1 VTVDGE
7 DISSNLRSWQN
18 LVGYVPQTIYLLDS
32 SIRANVAFGVTENE
46 VDDKKVFRAL
56 DLAQLREFVDELPN
70 GMNEFVGERGVRLS
84 GGQRQ
89 RIGIARALYLDP
101 QVLVFDEATSA
112 LDEETENDVMK
123 SVEYLRNNRTVLIVT
138 HRLSALQKCDRVI
151 TIGNGTIS
159 SSQL

>member
-1 VTVDGE
+1 
-7 DISSNLRSWQN
+7 
-18 LVGYVPQTIYLLDS
+18 
-32 SIRANVAFGVTENE
+32 
-46 VDDKKVFRAL
+46 
-56 DLAQLREFVDELPN
+56 
-70 GMNEFVGERGVRLS
+70 MNEFVGERGVRLS

>member
-1 VTVDGE
+1 
-7 DISSNLRSWQN
+7 
-18 LVGYVPQTIYLLDS
+18 LDS